1 MGGGVCVNWSG
12 GSHTAT
18 VVDEVILDVWSDE
31 KNWSRLAIN
40 DRKGC
45 FQAWIVAYH
54 TTADYT
60 V

>member
-1 MGGGVCVNWSG
+1 VNWSG

-18 VVDEVILDVWSDE
+18 VFDEVILDVGSDE

-45 FQAWIVAYH
+45 VMLG
-54 TTADYT
+54 
-60 V
+60 

>member
-1 MGGGVCVNWSG
+1 VKRSG

-18 VVDEVILDVWSDE
+18 VVDEVILDVGSDE

-40 DRKGC
+40 DRKGYVH
-45 FQAWIVAYH
+45 AWIAYH